1 MATESKK
8 PAAARPPVRAQPGPA
23 DSEEGADGT
32 GEPPRFDER
41 RLSDA
46 ELARAAGQLD
56 ANELV
61 AMARD
66 GRPMVRANA
75 ALALAAAGHAAP
87 DLVTLLRDSD
97 AHVARAGAE
106 AIARLGARARPLI
119 PSIAAALDGT
129 QPDVTEAM
137 VAALAELIGMADDE
151 LAHALDVSLP
161 LAMKS
166 VVAACARVGRNGVAF
181 LIRAAGDHRSRVRI
195 NAVAGLAQL
204 GRTDGEAAMALLT
217 GLEASDPV
225 PDVRLAAKKAM
236 LAIIAPTRQEVADSL
251 PRDIPDFEVRKLT
264 TSELREHAGA
274 FDVDEMIHALQ
285 DGRDHV
291 RINGARCLALLGP
304 AGGRAARAMG
314 LLLRDSVVQVRREVA
329 RALGAIG
336 GDAVAAAP
344 ELVAALGDAEE
355 DVADAAAETL
365 AGLADRAMDAL
376 VRGLETS
383 SESHGRRVVRLIGAL
398 PRATDVLC
406 EAFRSPAV
414 NVQVNAAIGLGM
426 LGRDRVGAGLPALLG
441 ARTGGDG
448 RTREAVRR
456 ALAMLDAADSAAPR
470 AVAIPGFE
478 DRVLDA
484 AALEQHRAEI
494 DAHGVAGLTAYLQDG
509 RDAVRANAATAL
521 GAIGADAASAARP
534 LGVLLRD
541 DAPRVRLAATQA
553 LDRIGDAAVID
564 AADDLVGALATAGGQ
579 VAETCAAVLK
589 SRRAR
594 AVPAL
599 VRGLE
604 TDDPVHARRILEVIA
619 ALPDASA
626 LLCEA
631 FVGPA
636 VNVQVNAAIGL
647 GMLGPERVDRGRR
660 LLEGARTGGDAR
672 TREAVRAAL
681 AMLDGPGTSGPGA
694 IEVDGFE
701 TRMLEAEAFTDP
713 ARLRL
718 DEVVGYLQDG
728 RAIVRANAATAI
740 GRMGPA
746 AAGAVQGLAVLLR
759 DDDMQVRIRAA
770 RALDALGDEPVRDAA
785 GFLVGALRGDAEVAR
800 AAAAVLAARKGRV
813 LVALLRGLETDDP
826 VHARRI
832 LELIIALP
840 DAGEILCDAFESAAE
855 NVQVNAAIGIG
866 MLGPKR
872 AGTAGRKALE
882 GARTGG
888 FARTREAVFKAL
900 AMLDQATG
908 RS

>member
-1 MATESKK
+1 
-8 PAAARPPVRAQPGPA
+8 
-23 DSEEGADGT
+23 
-32 GEPPRFDER
+32 
-41 RLSDA
+41 
-46 ELARAAGQLD
+46 
-56 ANELV
+56 
-61 AMARD
+61 
-66 GRPMVRANA
+66 VRANA
-75 ALALAAAGHAAP
+75 ALGLAAAGHAAP

-97 AHVARAGAE
+97 AHVARASAE

-119 PSIAAALDGT
+119 PHIAVALDGT
-129 QPDVTEAM
+129 QPDVTESM

-151 LAHALDVSLP
+151 LTHALDVPLP

-181 LIRAAGDHRSRVRI
+181 LVRAAGDHRSRVRI

-204 GRTDGEAAMALLT
+204 GRADGEAAMGLLT
-217 GLEASDPV
+217 GLEAGDPV
-225 PDVRLAAKKAM
+225 PDVRIAARKAM
-236 LAIIAPTRQEVADSL
+236 LAIIAPTHQEVADSL
-251 PRDIPDFEVRKLT
+251 PRDILDFEVRKLT

-291 RINGARCLALLGP
+291 RINGARCLALVGP
-304 AGGRAARAMG
+304 AAGRAARAMG

-336 GDAVAAAP
+336 GDAIAAAP
-344 ELVAALGDAEE
+344 ELVGALGDAEE

-365 AGLADRAMDAL
+365 AGLGDRAMDAL

-398 PRATDVLC
+398 PRAAEVLC
-406 EAFRSPAV
+406 DAFRSPAV

-426 LGRDRVGAGLPALLG
+426 LGSGRVGAGLPALLG
-441 ARTGGDG
+441 ARTGGDA

-456 ALAMLDAADSAAPR
+456 ALAMLDVADSVAPR

-478 DRVLDA
+478 DRMLDA
-484 AALEQHRAEI
+484 AALEQHRGEI
-494 DAHGVAGLTAYLQDG
+494 DAHGIAGLTAYLQDG

-521 GAIGADAASAARP
+521 GAIGADAATAARP

-541 DAPRVRLAATQA
+541 DAPRVRLAAAQA
-553 LDRIGDAAVID
+553 LDRIGDAAVLD
-564 AADDLVGALATAGGQ
+564 AADDLVGALATSGGK
-579 VAETCAAVLK
+579 VAETCAAVLR
-589 SRRAR
+589 SRGSRVVQ
-594 AVPAL
+594 AV

-604 TDDPVHARRILEVIA
+604 TDDRVHGRRILEVIA

-647 GMLGPERVDRGRR
+647 GMLGPDRVDRGRR

-681 AMLDGPGTSGPGA
+681 AVLDGPGHSAPGA

-701 TRMLEAEAFTDP
+701 TRVLEAEAFTDP
-713 ARLRL
+713 ARLRVDDL
-718 DEVVGYLQDG
+718 VGYLQDG
-728 RAIVRANAATAI
+728 RAVVRANAATAI

-746 AAGAVQGLAVLLR
+746 GAGAVHALAVLLR
-759 DDDMQVRIRAA
+759 DDDRHVRIQAA
-770 RALDALGDEPVRDAA
+770 RALDALGDDPVREAA
-785 GFLVGALRGDAEVAR
+785 GFLVGALRGDDEVAR

-855 NVQVNAAIGIG
+855 NVQVNAAIGLG
-866 MLGPKR
+866 MLGARR
-872 AGTAGRKALE
+872 AGAAGRKALE

-900 AMLDQATG
+900 AMLDGPATG
-908 RS
+908 RT